1 MDFLPRCSRYI
12 AFDGMD
18 MKNITAGGLVL
29 VAIAAVF
36 CLGRY
41 TNRQPDDGRAD
52 GGSNTQSAAVRLE
65 RRSTVLAQG
74 RLEPAGGI
82 LNLGALP
89 GEQIEKIL
97 VREGNEVSAGDVLA
111 ELTSRKFRRIET
123 ELSRLQLVEAE
134 RRLET
139 EQKAADARQLAAQIS
154 LRNAE
159 LQLAQLE
166 GKRGGLALLERQLA
180 QGQRDLKRLDGL
192 LSDERTEEVV
202 TQQQMEQQRLFVDK
216 LDNDLQQARIDLE
229 SAVESANLA
238 IDAAKADL
246 NMASVAAQNVASTI
260 PTGSLQKKSE
270 LADQQFAMTQ
280 ITSPI
285 KATVIRTF
293 LREKELIGN
302 TPIFQLAATDDMVC
316 VAEVYESNLRFI
328 AKGQK
333 VTINSPALPKQITG
347 VVTSK
352 GSVIGSPK
360 LKNPSPLARVDRRT
374 AEVQIKLD
382 ADCIDTA
389 KQFISLQVNVKI
401 DTSSGAM

>member
-1 MDFLPRCSRYI
+1 
-12 AFDGMD
+12 MD

-29 VAIAAVF
+29 VAIASVF
-36 CLGRY
+36 YLGRY
-41 TNRQPDDGRAD
+41 TNRQPDDGTAA
-52 GGSNTQSAAVRLE
+52 GSSKTQSAAVRLE

-97 VREGNEVSAGDVLA
+97 VQEGDEVGAGDVLA
-111 ELTSRKFRRIET
+111 ELTSRKFRKIET

-180 QGQRDLKRLDGL
+180 QGQRDLERLDGL

-216 LDNDLQQARIDLE
+216 LDNDLHQARIDLE
-229 SAVESANLA
+229 SAVESAKLA
-238 IDAAKADL
+238 IDAANADL

-302 TPIFQLAATDDMVC
+302 TPIFQLAATDEMVC

-328 AKGQK
+328 AQGQK

>member
-1 MDFLPRCSRYI
+1 
-12 AFDGMD
+12 MD

-36 CLGRY
+36 YLGRY
-41 TNRQPDDGRAD
+41 TNRQPDDGTAA
-52 GGSNTQSAAVRLE
+52 GSSKTQSAAVRLE

-97 VREGNEVSAGDVLA
+97 VQEGDEVGAGDVLA
-111 ELTSRKFRRIET
+111 ELTSRKFRKIET

-166 GKRGGLALLERQLA
+166 GKRGGLTLLERQLA
-180 QGQRDLKRLDGL
+180 QGQRDLDRLDGL

-202 TQQQMEQQRLFVDK
+202 TQQQIEQQRLFVDK
-216 LDNDLQQARIDLE
+216 LDNDLEQARIDLE
-229 SAVESANLA
+229 SAVESAKLA
-238 IDAAKADL
+238 IDAANADL

-302 TPIFQLAATDDMVC
+302 TPIFQLAATDEMVC

-328 AKGQK
+328 AQGQQ

>member
-1 MDFLPRCSRYI
+1 
-12 AFDGMD
+12 MD

-36 CLGRY
+36 YLGRY
-41 TNRQPDDGRAD
+41 TNRQPDDGTAA
-52 GGSNTQSAAVRLE
+52 GSSKTQSAAVRLE

-97 VREGNEVSAGDVLA
+97 VQEGDEVGAGDVLA
-111 ELTSRKFRRIET
+111 ELTSRKFRKIET

-180 QGQRDLKRLDGL
+180 QGQRDLERLDGL

-216 LDNDLQQARIDLE
+216 LDNDLHQARIDLE
-229 SAVESANLA
+229 SAVESAKLA
-238 IDAAKADL
+238 IDAANADL

-302 TPIFQLAATDDMVC
+302 TPIFQLAATDEMVC

-328 AKGQK
+328 AQGQK